1 MLLISLVCIHG
12 TASATFRKRILGINL
27 KIGCMC
33 RRLFSTIGSMLTSIS
48 LILQVLWIIGTLG
61 IRSASA
67 TFQKK
72 DIGIN
77 FRVRFCVSPSH
88 FNNWFNA
95 NEIMVRAS
103 GEFDNWDTNNWLGV
117 RPFSKR
123 VIGINLNV
131 WWFIGVAV

>member
-1 MLLISLVCIHG
+1 MSPSLFNYGFNANEYIVNSTG
-12 TASATFRKRILGINL
+12 SMDNWNTWN
-27 KIGCMC
+27 
-33 RRLFSTIGSMLTSIS
+33 TIG
-48 LILQVLWIIGTLG
+48 V
-61 IRSASA
+61 RH
-67 TFQKK
+67 FPKK

-95 NEIMVRAS
+95 NEIMVRDS
-103 GEFDNWDTNNWLGV
+103 GDFDNWDTNDWLGV